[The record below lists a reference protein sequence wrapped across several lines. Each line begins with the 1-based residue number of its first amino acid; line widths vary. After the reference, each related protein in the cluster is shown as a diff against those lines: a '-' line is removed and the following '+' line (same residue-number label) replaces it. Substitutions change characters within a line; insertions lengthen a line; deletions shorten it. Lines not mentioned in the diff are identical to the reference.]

1 MEYIKKIRNI
11 GIAAHIDAGK
21 TTTTE
26 RILYYTGKIY
36 RMGEV
41 DEGTAT
47 MDWMIQEKERGITI
61 TAAATTCFWREHQIN
76 IIDTPGHV
84 DFTIEVERCLKVLDG
99 AVIVFCGVGGV
110 ESQTET
116 VWHQADKY
124 KVPRIAFVNKL
135 DRIGSDFER
144 VIKMMEERLSLKPLP
159 IQIPYGKEE
168 NFQGVIDLV
177 EEVLYIW
184 YEETLGAKYEK
195 LPIPDDYQEIAK
207 LMKEKMVEVLADENE
222 EILERYLKGEKVDI
236 DLIKKTIRKGTINL
250 KFYPVLCGSALK
262 NKGIQPLLDAIV
274 DYLPSPIDLPPVVG
288 FHPKSN
294 KIEERKADISQPLSA
309 LIFKIQNDVNRGLLS
324 YFRIYSGKIRIGK
337 QILVVPTMEKIRV
350 NKILLMHANKQEEVE
365 ELKAGE
371 IGALVGLKN
380 VKTGYTLCDLHA
392 PIAFEPL
399 TFPEPVIFA
408 TIEPKT
414 KKDEKKLIE
423 SLGLL
428 MIEDPTFKVKYDEE
442 TGQRI
447 IMGMGELHLE
457 IITDRLRRDYGVP
470 CHVGKPQVSYRET
483 ITKESVGVGKFSGI
497 IDNKLYQ
504 AEITLKISPKEK
516 GISIIFNVDKD
527 KIPEDFYPKIEE
539 TILGIANSGLL
550 IGYPVTNLL
559 VEIIDGNYNKENPS
573 EFAFQMAANNA
584 FNEAYKNGMPT
595 ILEPIMNIEILTP
608 EEYVGIIINDLIAR
622 RGKIL
627 KIELIK
633 DYRLLFGTVPL
644 KETFGYATVIRSLS
658 SGRATYSMHFSHY
671 EKLPEEEIKK
681 IFPYLSEIIKQR
693 L

>member
-1 MEYIKKIRNI
+1 MEYIKRIRNI

-61 TAAATTCFWREHQIN
+61 TAAATTCFWRDHQIN

-124 KVPRIAFVNKL
+124 RVPRIAFVNKL

-159 IQIPYGKEE
+159 IQIPYGEEE

-184 YEETLGAKYEK
+184 YEETLGAKYDKLSIPEEYREK
-195 LPIPDDYQEIAK
+195 VK
-207 LMKEKMVEVLADENE
+207 LAKEKMIEILSEEDE
-222 EILERYLKGEKVDI
+222 EILEKYLKGEEISI
-236 DLIKKTIRKGTINL
+236 DLIKRAIRKGTLKL

-262 NKGIQPLLDAIV
+262 NKGIQPLLDAII
-274 DYLPSPIDLPPVVG
+274 DYLPSPIDLPPAVG
-288 FHPKSN
+288 FHPKN
-294 KIEERKADISQPLSA
+294 NNIEERKADISQPFSA
-309 LIFKIQNDVNRGLLS
+309 LIFKIQNDFNRGLLS
-324 YFRIYSGKIRIGK
+324 YFRVYSGKIRIGK

-350 NKILLMHANKQEEVE
+350 NKILLMHANKQEEIE

-371 IGALVGLKN
+371 IGAIVGLKN

-414 KKDEKKLIE
+414 KKDEKKLQE
-423 SLGLL
+423 SLELL
-428 MIEDPTFKVKYDEE
+428 SIEDPTFKVKYDEE

-457 IITDRLRRDYGVP
+457 IITDRLQRDYGVP
-470 CHVGKPQVSYRET
+470 CYVGKPQVSYRET
-483 ITKESVGVGKFSGI
+483 IRKESTGIGKFSRI
-497 IDNKLYQ
+497 IDNKLHQ
-504 AEITLKISPKEK
+504 AEIKIKISPKEK
-516 GISIIFNVDKD
+516 GINIIFNVDEE
-527 KIPEDFYPKIEE
+527 KIPEIFYSKIEE
-539 TILGIANSGLL
+539 TLMGVANSGLL
-550 IGYPVTNLL
+550 IGYPITNILI
-559 VEIIDGNYNKENPS
+559 EIFDGAYNKENPS
-573 EFAFQMAANNA
+573 DFAFQIAANNA
-584 FNEAYKNGMPT
+584 FNEAYKNASPT
-595 ILEPIMNIEILTP
+595 ILEPIMSIEILTP
-608 EEYVGIIINDLIAR
+608 EEYVGTIINDLVAR

-627 KIELIK
+627 KIEVIK
-633 DYRLLFGTVPL
+633 EYRVLSGIVPL
-644 KETFGYATVIRSLS
+644 KETFGYATAIRSLS

-671 EKLPEEEIKK
+671 DILPEEEIKK
-681 IFPYLSEIIKQR
+681 IFPYLEIK
-693 L
+693 

>member
-1 MEYIKKIRNI
+1 MEYLKKIRNI
-11 GIAAHIDAGK
+11 GIVAHIDAGK

-47 MDWMIQEKERGITI
+47 MDWMVQEKERGITI
-61 TAAATTCFWREHQIN
+61 TAAATTCFWKGYQIN

-99 AVIVFCGVGGV
+99 ALTVFCGVGGV

-124 KVPRIAFVNKL
+124 KVPRIAFINKL

-144 VIKMMEERLSLKPLP
+144 VIKMMEERLSLKPLL

-168 NFQGVIDLV
+168 NFLGVIDLI

-184 YEETLGAKYEK
+184 HEEELGAKYEK
-195 LPIPDDYQEIAK
+195 LPIPKDYKEITKSIRERMIEILSEDD
-207 LMKEKMVEVLADENE
+207 E
-222 EILERYLKGEKVDI
+222 EILEKYLRGDVIDI
-236 DLIKKTIRKGTINL
+236 NLIKKRIREGTLSL

-262 NKGIQPLLDAIV
+262 NKGIQLVLDSII
-274 DYLPSPIDLPPVVG
+274 DYLPSPIDMPPVIG
-288 FHPKSN
+288 FHPKTER
-294 KIEERKADISQPLSA
+294 KEERLAELSQPLSA
-309 LIFKIQNDVNRGLLS
+309 LIFKIQNDFNRGLLS
-324 YFRIYSGKIRIGK
+324 YFRIYSGKIKIGK
-337 QILVVPTMEKIRV
+337 QILIVPTMEKVRV
-350 NKILLMHANKQEEVE
+350 NKILLMHANKQAEVE

-380 VKTGYTLCDLHA
+380 VKTGYTICDLHA
-392 PIAFEPL
+392 QIAFEPL
-399 TFPEPVIFA
+399 TFPFPVVFA

-414 KKDEKKLIE
+414 KKDEKRLKE
-423 SLGLL
+423 SLELL
-428 MIEDPTFKVKYDEE
+428 SIEDPTFKVRYDEE

-457 IITDRLRRDYGVP
+457 IITDRLQRDYGVP

-483 ITKESVGVGKFSGI
+483 ITKESVGVGKFSKM
-497 IDNKLYQ
+497 IDNKLHQ
-504 AEITLKISPKEK
+504 AEITIKISPKEK
-516 GISIIFNVDKD
+516 GIELIFKLSKD
-527 KIPEDFYPKIEE
+527 KIPNIFYPKIEE
-539 TILGIANSGLL
+539 ALFGVANTGLL
-550 IGYPVTNLL
+550 IGYPITNILIE
-559 VEIIDGNYNKENPS
+559 VMDGNYNKENPS
-573 EFAFQMAANNA
+573 DFAFQTAASNA
-584 FNEAYKNGMPT
+584 FNEAYKNGAPT

-608 EEYVGIIINDLIAR
+608 EEHVGIIINDLIAR
-622 RGKIL
+622 KGKVI

-633 DYRLLFGTVPL
+633 DYRVLYGTVPL
-644 KETFGYATVIRSLS
+644 KETFGYATTIRSLS

-671 EKLPEEEIKK
+671 ERLQEDEIRKV
-681 IFPYLSEIIKQR
+681 FPYLIFPQ
-693 L
+693 

>member
-61 TAAATTCFWREHQIN
+61 TSAATTCFWKGYQIN

-99 AVIVFCGVGGV
+99 AVIIFCGVGGV

-124 KVPRIAFVNKL
+124 RVPRIAFVNKL
-135 DRIGSDFER
+135 DRIGSDFRR

-159 IQIPYGKEE
+159 IQIPYGEEE
-168 NFQGVIDLV
+168 NFKGVIDLI
-177 EEVLYIW
+177 EQVLYIW
-184 YEETLGAKYEK
+184 YEETLGAKYDK
-195 LPIPDDYQEIAK
+195 LPIPEDYKENAK
-207 LMKEKMVEVLADENE
+207 LMREKMIEILSEEDE
-222 EILERYLKGEKVDI
+222 EILEKYLKGEEIAI
-236 DLIKKTIRKGTINL
+236 DLIKRVIRKGTLNL

-262 NKGIQPLLDAIV
+262 NKGIQPLLDSIV

-288 FHPKSN
+288 FHPKN
-294 KIEERKADISQPLSA
+294 NNLEERKANIAQPFSA
-309 LIFKIQNDVNRGLLS
+309 LIFKIQNDFNRGLLS

-371 IGALVGLKN
+371 IGAIVGLKN

-399 TFPEPVIFA
+399 TPPEPVIFA

-414 KKDEKKLIE
+414 KKDEKKLQE
-423 SLGLL
+423 SLELL

-457 IITDRLRRDYGVP
+457 IIADRLQRDYKIP
-470 CHVGKPQVSYRET
+470 CHIGKLQVSYRET
-483 ITKESVGVGKFSGI
+483 VTKESIGIGKFSKI
-497 IDNKLYQ
+497 IDNKLHH
-504 AEITLKISPKEK
+504 AEITIKISPKER
-516 GISIIFNVDKD
+516 GVNIIFNVDKD
-527 KIPEDFYPKIEE
+527 KIPEIFYPKIEE
-539 TILGIANSGLL
+539 TLLGIINTGLL
-550 IGYPVTNLL
+550 IGYPINNILI
-559 VEIIDGNYNKENPS
+559 EILDGSYSKDSPS
-573 EFAFQMAANNA
+573 DFAFQMAANNA
-584 FNEAYKNGMPT
+584 FNEAYKNAQPK

-608 EEYVGIIINDLIAR
+608 EEYVGVIINDLMAR

-633 DYRLLFGTVPL
+633 EYRVLSGIVPL
-644 KETFGYATVIRSLS
+644 KETFGYATIIRSLS

-671 EKLPEEEIKK
+671 EILPDEEIKK
-681 IFPYLSEIIKQR
+681 IFPYLEIK
-693 L
+693 